1 MIVTG
6 RSVTPA
12 GRRIS
17 DPSGPRTLPPAAPTA
32 VVPSGATYSVRSIVV
47 AFPWG
52 SVTVTQSRS
61 SIEARSSASTAVIF
75 YVLSRDVAMS
85 LGGGFLDGVVKIGMY
100 FLHERI
106 WNHIDYGRP
115 KPPEYEI

>member
-1 MIVTG
+1 MD
-6 RSVTPA
+6 SNA
-12 GRRIS
+12 
-17 DPSGPRTLPPAAPTA
+17 
-32 VVPSGATYSVRSIVV
+32 RSIAKAVSYRV
-47 AFPWG
+47 LG
-52 SVTVTQSRS
+52 
-61 SIEARSSASTAVIF
+61 SASTAVIF

-85 LGGGFLDGVVKIGMY
+85 LGGGLLDGIVKIGMY